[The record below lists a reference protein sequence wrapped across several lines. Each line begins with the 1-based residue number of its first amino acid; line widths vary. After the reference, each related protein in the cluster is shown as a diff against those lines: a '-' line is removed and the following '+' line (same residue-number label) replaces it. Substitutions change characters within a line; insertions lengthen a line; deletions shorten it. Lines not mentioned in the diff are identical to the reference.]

1 MFPGQAVAENP
12 NGKALSELRAS
23 LADRYRFERELGR
36 GGMATVYLAH
46 DLRHDRP
53 VALKVL
59 HAERASSLGPERF
72 QREIRTAARL
82 QHPHILSVHDSGE
95 LPATA
100 ERPAVLW
107 FAMPFVDGETL
118 RQRLAREKHLPVDE
132 AVQIAREAAD
142 ALDYAHGQGV
152 IHRDVKPENILLAAG
167 HALVADFGIAKVA
180 AGGKDGRTDGRQ
192 DSPGDGRLT
201 DSGMTVGTPA
211 YVSPEQAVG
220 EVALDGRSDQ
230 YSLACVLWEMLAGE
244 PPFSGPTASMLMA
257 RRFTETPQPL
267 RRVRETVPE
276 GVERAVARALSKAPA
291 DRFASAG
298 EFGRALRDGLEQD
311 AVPGGWRGIGLPAT
325 LALGLML
332 VIGALLG
339 WLRSHP
345 RAEAA
350 EAGGPKRLAV
360 LPFEN
365 LGRPEDTYFAD
376 GITDEIR
383 GKLAGLP
390 GLQVTASSSSRQY
403 RSSTKTTREIGR
415 ELGVDYLLTGKVRW
429 ERSAGG
435 ESRVRV
441 SPELIQVATASTRWQ
456 QPFDAALTDVFQVQ
470 ADVASRVAQAMDV
483 ALGAHE
489 QEALAG
495 KPTASLPAY
504 ELYLQGNEAAGG
516 FDQVAPVELRRAVG
530 YYERAV
536 ALDSGFALAW
546 AQLSRAHSYIYQ
558 VSLPTAAG
566 ATQAKAAADRAA
578 ALSPDLAEAHLA
590 MGDYDYFIRQNGE
603 AALGE
608 YQRGRQLAPG
618 DAQLL
623 KGIAMVA
630 RMRGDWDLSEAS
642 LLQAQVL
649 DPRSISV
656 VRRLTYN
663 LLRLHKY
670 AEAHTSADRGVEL
683 DPHAPDVY
691 ESKAMA
697 YLGTGDLASARRVIA
712 EADRNVEPTALVQ
725 WVATY
730 YDLFWVLSDE
740 QQRLLL
746 RLPPGPFDDDRLT
759 WGLALAETYALR
771 GDTARTHA
779 YADSAGSAGEAY
791 LREAP
796 ENAQLHVLMGTALA
810 YLGRKADAIRE
821 GRRGV
826 ELMPL
831 SRNAYQS
838 PYLEHQLAR
847 IYILVGEPEQA
858 LDVLEG
864 LMRIP
869 YFLSPG
875 WLRVDPTFDPLRGN
889 RRFRKLLEAPA
900 AAPDEP
906 T

>member
-1 MFPGQAVAENP
+1 
-12 NGKALSELRAS
+12 
-23 LADRYRFERELGR
+23 
-36 GGMATVYLAH
+36 
-46 DLRHDRP
+46 
-53 VALKVL
+53 
-59 HAERASSLGPERF
+59 
-72 QREIRTAARL
+72 
-82 QHPHILSVHDSGE
+82 
-95 LPATA
+95 
-100 ERPAVLW
+100 
-107 FAMPFVDGETL
+107 
-118 RQRLAREKHLPVDE
+118 
-132 AVQIAREAAD
+132 
-142 ALDYAHGQGV
+142 
-152 IHRDVKPENILLAAG
+152 
-167 HALVADFGIAKVA
+167 
-180 AGGKDGRTDGRQ
+180 
-192 DSPGDGRLT
+192 
-201 DSGMTVGTPA
+201 
-211 YVSPEQAVG
+211 
-220 EVALDGRSDQ
+220 
-230 YSLACVLWEMLAGE
+230 
-244 PPFSGPTASMLMA
+244 
-257 RRFTETPQPL
+257 
-267 RRVRETVPE
+267 
-276 GVERAVARALSKAPA
+276 
-291 DRFASAG
+291 
-298 EFGRALRDGLEQD
+298 
-311 AVPGGWRGIGLPAT
+311 
-325 LALGLML
+325 
-332 VIGALLG
+332 
-339 WLRSHP
+339 
-345 RAEAA
+345 
-350 EAGGPKRLAV
+350 
-360 LPFEN
+360 
-365 LGRPEDTYFAD
+365 
-376 GITDEIR
+376 
-383 GKLAGLP
+383 
-390 GLQVTASSSSRQY
+390 
-403 RSSTKTTREIGR
+403 
-415 ELGVDYLLTGKVRW
+415 
-429 ERSAGG
+429 
-435 ESRVRV
+435 
-441 SPELIQVATASTRWQ
+441 
-456 QPFDAALTDVFQVQ
+456 
-470 ADVASRVAQAMDV
+470 
-483 ALGAHE
+483 
-489 QEALAG
+489 
-495 KPTASLPAY
+495 
-504 ELYLQGNEAAGG
+504 
-516 FDQVAPVELRRAVG
+516 
-530 YYERAV
+530 
-536 ALDSGFALAW
+536 
-546 AQLSRAHSYIYQ
+546 
-558 VSLPTAAG
+558 
-566 ATQAKAAADRAA
+566 
-578 ALSPDLAEAHLA
+578 
-590 MGDYDYFIRQNGE
+590 MGDYDYFIRQDGE

-670 AEAHTSADRGVEL
+670 AEAHKSADRGVEL

-759 WGLALAETYALR
+759 WGLALAETYASR

-889 RRFRKLLEAPA
+889 PRFRKLLEAPA